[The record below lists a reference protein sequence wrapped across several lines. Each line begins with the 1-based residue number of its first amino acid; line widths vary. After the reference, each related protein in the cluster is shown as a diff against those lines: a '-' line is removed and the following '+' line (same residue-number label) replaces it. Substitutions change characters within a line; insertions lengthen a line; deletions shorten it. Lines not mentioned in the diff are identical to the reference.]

1 MTRVV
6 WIPETRSGGGG
17 TLQHRLSDLSVLV
30 LWIDSRVFLCVP
42 SSPGGQQNDE
52 VLNKVTFLFPENSCT
67 ILDSSFLIHFS
78 SWEFPDLH
86 CWRAH
91 IVTLVMHFSS
101 WGFPDFHCWR
111 ARIVTLAMQFS
122 GEDFQIFIVEA
133 RIVAFVRSGF
143 VSAVLNF
150 WRDILFIR
158 TVVALIVWTVWF
170 INVVC
175 VVWLRIMRHR
185 MSKNEHFSFASYQ
198 HCHRIKYP
206 ST

>member
-6 WIPETRSGGGG
+6 WILETRSGGGG

-30 LWIDSRVFLCVP
+30 LWIDSRVFLCGP
-42 SSPGGQQNDE
+42 SSPGGHQNDE

-67 ILDSSFLIHFS
+67 ILDSSLLIHFS

-111 ARIVTLAMQFS
+111 ARIVNLAMQFS
-122 GEDFQIFIVEA
+122 SWGFPDFHCWSTHCCLCQEWFCFSSTQLLK
-133 RIVAFVRSGF
+133 RHFVYTYS
-143 VSAVLNF
+143 SCTNCL
-150 WRDILFIR
+150 DC
-158 TVVALIVWTVWF
+158 LI
-170 INVVC
+170 
-175 VVWLRIMRHR
+175 
-185 MSKNEHFSFASYQ
+185 
-198 HCHRIKYP
+198 
-206 ST
+206 

>member
-17 TLQHRLSDLSVLV
+17 TLQHRLSDLSVIV

-67 ILDSSFLIHFS
+67 ILDSSLLIHFS

-101 WGFPDFHCWR
+101 WRFPDFHCWR

-122 GEDFQIFIVEA
+122 SWVFPDFHCW
-133 RIVAFVRSGF
+133 STHCCLCGF

-170 INVVC
+170 RNVVC

-185 MSKNEHFSFASYQ
+185 MSKNEHFSLASYQ